1 MNWLQKKKKR
11 DLPERSIDEIKNI
24 CRILFI
30 DDKKFAVVD
39 ILHTAGW
46 KNTKRIKDV
55 KSLDDQDVNEANI
68 IFVDVQGVGKS
79 LKFKDEGLGLTK
91 ALKEKY
97 PNKKVIV
104 YSSEDEG
111 KIETFHKA
119 LSIADERLS
128 KNADP
133 YEFQSIVEH
142 LSKEAFS
149 FEECIIR
156 IQKEIKKEF
165 GLVFEREEIIKN
177 LLKIYNKGKYSEKN
191 IASIFNLQNAATI
204 ASIIQLFLTGK

>member
-1 MNWLQKKKKR
+1 MEKQ
-11 DLPERSIDEIKNI
+11 
-24 CRILFI
+24 
-30 DDKKFAVVD
+30 
-39 ILHTAGW
+39 
-46 KNTKRIKDV
+46 RIKDIR
-55 KSLDDQDVNEANI
+55 SLDDFEVNEANI
-68 IFVDVQGVGKS
+68 IFVDVQGVGKL
-79 LKFKDEGLGLTK
+79 LKFKDQGLGLTI

-97 PNKKVIV
+97 PNKKLIV

-111 KIETFHKA
+111 KIETFHRA

-133 YEFQSIVEH
+133 YEFQSIVEQF
-142 LSKEAFS
+142 SKEAYS

-165 GLVFEREEIIKN
+165 GLIFEREEIIKN
-177 LLKIYNKGKYSEKN
+177 LLRIYNKGKYSERS
-191 IASIFNLQNAATI
+191 IAGIFNLQNAGTI